1 MDIIRLKRSSPS
13 FVLFVKEICKMCME
27 ATNHYWKGDGRKSY
41 TNSKVTWLL
50 QSIAVVMVL
59 VLADRN
65 NGNDLVNPVKN
76 KQ

>member
-1 MDIIRLKRSSPS
+1 
-13 FVLFVKEICKMCME
+13 MCME
-27 ATNHYWKGDGRKSY
+27 ATNHYWKGNGRKSY

-65 NGNDLVNPVKN
+65 NDNDLVNPVKN